1 MDISIKMIQT
11 INKALSFLPKLD
23 PQASALLSPLKDKAL
38 SVVIIDLDYSISLKV
53 ENNNLYA
60 TDELTDNVLK
70 GKLAYILE
78 LIFNKNLQ
86 ELIIAEK
93 LDYQG
98 SLKDLNEFNKF
109 LNAIDIDVVYKISSL
124 TSPEFANVITKPFD
138 RIKEYLKTSRQETII
153 DIKDYLTQEKKTLVS
168 QNEINI
174 FYKQIQELK
183 QATDRVEAKLKLLQG
198 S

>member
-1 MDISIKMIQT
+1 MIQT

-23 PQASALLSPLKDKAL
+23 PQADALLSPLKDKAL
-38 SVVIIDLDYSISLKV
+38 SVVISDLDYNISLKV
-53 ENNNLYA
+53 ENNNLHA
-60 TDELTDNVLK
+60 TNEITDNVLT

-78 LIFNKNLQ
+78 LVFNKNLQ

-98 SLKDLNEFNKF
+98 SLKDLNEFNTF
-109 LNAIDIDVVYKISSL
+109 LNVIDIDVVYRISSL
-124 TSPEFANVITKPFD
+124 TSPEFANIITKPFD
-138 RIKEYLKTSRQETII
+138 KVKEYLKTSRQETVI
-153 DIKDYLTQEKKTLVS
+153 DIKDYLTEEKRTLIS

-174 FYKQIQELK
+174 FYKQVQELK

>member
-1 MDISIKMIQT
+1 MDINIKMIQT

-23 PQASALLSPLKDKAL
+23 PQVNALISPLKDKSL
-38 SVVIIDLDYSISLKV
+38 SVVITDLNYNISLKIK
-53 ENNNLYA
+53 NNNLYA
-60 TDELTDNVLK
+60 SDELTSNILE

-78 LIFNKNLQ
+78 LVFNKNLQ

-98 SLKDLNEFNKF
+98 SLKDLNEFNTF
-109 LNAIDIDVVYKISSL
+109 LNAIDIDLIYKISSL
-124 TSPEFANVITKPFD
+124 TSPEFASIIAKPLD
-138 RIKEYLKTSRQETII
+138 KIKEYLKTSRQETVI
-153 DIKDYLTQEKKTLVS
+153 DIKDYLTEERETLIS

-174 FYKQIQELK
+174 LYKQIQELK
-183 QATDRVEAKLKLLQG
+183 QATDIVEAKLKLLQG